1 MAEQLADLLSPD
13 GLQKFATA
21 DQTFFLQAA
30 GQLIRDFCGWHIAPS
45 VKVVNKQVEVGAR
58 GLIILPTMYVTSVDS
73 VIVDGRTLVPPPA
86 DGQVP
91 VAGGPLP
98 EYDWDETGVIT
109 RRHPGWPLR
118 PRATVS
124 YTHGYP
130 QLPPEVGAIG
140 YELALQ
146 AMSRP
151 GANAR
156 DIGAGPYRV
165 TLLKLGVSLDADQKS
180 RLYDAGVVRPQFA

>member
-1 MAEQLADLLSPD
+1 MP
-13 GLQKFATA
+13 
-21 DQTFFLQAA
+21 
-30 GQLIRDFCGWHIAPS
+30 
-45 VKVVNKQVEVGAR
+45 VVNQQVECGQR

-73 VIVDGRTLVPPPA
+73 VIVDGRTLNPPTP

-98 EYDWDETGVIT
+98 EYEWEPTGVIY
-109 RRHPGWPLR
+109 RRQPSWPLR
-118 PRATVS
+118 RMATVS

-130 QLPPEVGAIG
+130 SLPPDVAAVG

-165 TLLKLGVSLDADQKS
+165 TLLKLGISMDADQKS